1 MTEDGH
7 NQFCSVFGD
16 CKLGEPPNET
26 RKCTCGYRAR
36 KAQTKADFWRYARG
50 TRPLG
55 MSEANWLRTL
65 GIKPGE
71 DY

>member
-26 RKCTCGYRAR
+26 RPCTCGYRLRQAKLRIEAAAR
-36 KAQTKADFWRYARG
+36 YRAL
-50 TRPLG
+50 RPLG
-55 MSEANWLRTL
+55 MSEEDFLRTL